1 MSDSLTHDLI
11 RQALRLGFKL
21 PARGPLP
28 VKAIRRGMETLSGL
42 LLRADTRDI
51 HAINLAGVPTERH
64 GAAEA
69 TAILYLHGGIFIA
82 GSPRTHRRLGRALA
96 QELGS
101 SVYVIDYR
109 LAPEHPYPAALDDAE
124 TAWDCLR
131 GLGYDAEQI
140 VIAGD
145 SAGGGL
151 ALALAQRLRDREQ
164 SEHAAAL
171 ILISPYADL
180 TTQSDSMH
188 SLAGRDPMLSAKV
201 LRRGGDYYRGPL
213 AADDPRVSPLFGD
226 MHHLPPILIQV
237 GSEEVLLDDALR
249 LEGRVRA
256 AGGDIECQVWPGLWH
271 DFQLFQGLI
280 PEAGQAVAE
289 IRRYLDDEDEA

>member
-1 MSDSLTHDLI
+1 MGDSLTHGLI

-42 LLRADTRDI
+42 LLKSPDDDI
-51 HAINLAGVPTERH
+51 HAVNLAGIPAERH
-64 GAAEA
+64 GASEA
-69 TAILYLHGGIFIA
+69 TAVLYLHGGIFIA

-96 QELGS
+96 RELGS

-109 LAPEHPYPAALDDAE
+109 LAPEHPYPAAVADAE
-124 TAWDCLR
+124 AAWDCLR
-131 GLGYDAEQI
+131 ALGYAAEQV

-151 ALALAQRLRDREQ
+151 ALALAQRLRDRDQPEQ
-164 SEHAAAL
+164 AAAL
-171 ILISPYADL
+171 VLISPYLDL

-201 LRRGGDYYRGPL
+201 LRRGGDLYRGPL

-226 MHHLPPILIQV
+226 LHHLPPVLVQV

-249 LEGRVRA
+249 LEGRLRA
-256 AGGDIECQVWPGLWH
+256 AAGDIECQVWPGLWH

-280 PEAGQAVAE
+280 PEAAQAVAE
-289 IRRYLDDEDEA
+289 IRRFLDDDEA